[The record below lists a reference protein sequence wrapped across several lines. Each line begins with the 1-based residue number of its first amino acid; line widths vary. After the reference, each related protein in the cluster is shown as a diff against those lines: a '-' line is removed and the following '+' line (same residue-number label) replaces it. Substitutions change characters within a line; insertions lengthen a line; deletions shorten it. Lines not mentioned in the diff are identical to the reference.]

1 MLKWPGSIQC
11 SLLIKYM
18 LSLNKD
24 TKLDYFNAVLHG
36 KYHGYLFTELGEY
49 Q

>member
-1 MLKWPGSIQC
+1 MAGQYTMLTFDKIHV
-11 SLLIKYM
+11 L
-18 LSLNKD
+18 LNKN

-36 KYHGYLFTELGEY
+36 KCHGYLFTELGEY